1 MAKTIPEAIKSIN
14 PEALFEVDGN
24 PFVQGQEIILDI
36 NKIRWLEGTTPI
48 SKEDIQI
55 EMDKL

>member
-24 PFVQGQEIILDI
+24 PFVQGQEIVLDI